1 MVNLKYYDIA
11 FKDAIVEGIGFD
23 KVFAIPD
30 LPAINADSNSNAKK
44 GSAAIYYGKGKN
56 LMQHARNAIAI
67 VPTDFEVSNLLL
79 ARLAE
84 HNTILCMPI
93 SEILKSN
100 GMQQQYLL
108 HLASIAVKM
117 AKRKKARLSVISFAE
132 SKLYACS
139 PIQLVAMA
147 GLLGI
152 KEDEARL
159 MLSKNREIWD
169 EYAGQ
174 A

>member
-1 MVNLKYYDIA
+1 MVELKYYDIA
-11 FKDAIVEGIGFD
+11 FKDAIVDGIGFE

-30 LPAINADSNSNAKK
+30 LPAINADSTSKK

-132 SKLYACS
+132 SRLYVCS

-147 GLLGI
+147 SLLGI
-152 KEDEARL
+152 KEEDARL
-159 MLSKNREIWD
+159 MLNKNSEIWE
-169 EYAGQ
+169 EYEGQ